1 MKYWHLIWSNLKRKK
16 LRTLFTVLSIL
27 VAFVLFGVLGAI
39 NVAMNM
45 GVELAGVDRLVLR
58 HRVSLIRLLPVSYES
73 RIESVEGVA
82 AATHATWFG
91 GIYQDPKNFFPQ
103 MPVDPKGYLEMYP
116 EFLLPEDQKKAWLE
130 DRTGA
135 VVGRSTAR
143 RYDWKVGDRIPI
155 QGTIWR
161 KKDGASTWEFTIRG
175 IYDGAAQG
183 TDTTQFLFH
192 YDYFDEARWAAEGLV
207 GWYIIRVDDPAK
219 AAEIAERIDAEFAN
233 SPNETRTS
241 TERAFVQAFANQVG
255 NIGAI
260 VAAVLGAVFFTILL
274 VAGNTM
280 MQSVRERTNEL
291 AVLKTLGYS
300 RRLVLTLVLLESLAN
315 AALGGLLGLGLAWFF
330 IEFLGWVF
338 LQIPD
343 PSGGLLQNI
352 YFPLTWVVM
361 GFIIAIVLGL
371 LSGAIP
377 AVQAMRLRVVDALRR
392 T

>member
-16 LRTLFTVLSIL
+16 LRTLFTLLSIL
-27 VAFVLFGVLGAI
+27 AAFVLFGVLGAI

-58 HRVSLIRLLPVSYES
+58 HRVSLIRLLPISYES

-91 GIYQDPKNFFPQ
+91 GIYQDPKNFFAQ
-103 MPVDPKGYLEMYP
+103 LPVDPEGYLEMYP

-135 VVGRSTAR
+135 VVGRTTAR
-143 RYDWKVGDRIPI
+143 RYDWEIGDRIPI

-161 KKDGASTWEFTIRG
+161 KKDGSSTWEFTIRG

-192 YDYFDEARWAAEGLV
+192 YDYFDEARWAGEGLV

-219 AAEIAERIDAEFAN
+219 AAEIAERVDAEFAN

-241 TERAFVQAFANQVG
+241 TERAFMQAFANQVG

-260 VAAVLGAVFFTILL
+260 VTSVLGAVFFTILL

-291 AVLKTLGYS
+291 AVLKTVGYS
-300 RRLVLTLVLLESLAN
+300 QRLVLALVLMESLAI
-315 AALGGLLGLGLAWFF
+315 ATLGGVLGLGLAWLF

-338 LQIPD
+338 LQMPD

-352 YFPLTWVVM
+352 YFPLTWIVV
-361 GFIIAIVLGL
+361 GFLIAVVLGL

>member
-1 MKYWHLIWSNLKRKK
+1 MKYWHLIWSNLKRRK

-58 HRVSLIRLLPVSYES
+58 HRVSLIRLLPISYQS
-73 RIESVEGVA
+73 RISSVEGVA

-103 MPVDPKGYLEMYP
+103 MPVDPESYLAMYP
-116 EFLLPEDQKKAWLE
+116 EFLLPEEQKKAWLE

-143 RYDWKVGDRIPI
+143 RYGWEVGDRIPL

-161 KKDGASTWEFTIRG
+161 KKDGGDTWEFTIRG

-192 YDYFDEARWAAEGLV
+192 YDYFDEARWAGQGLV

-219 AAEIAERIDAEFAN
+219 AAEIADRIDDEFAN
-233 SPNETRTS
+233 SPDETRTS

-260 VAAVLGAVFFTILL
+260 VTAVLSAVFFTILL
-274 VAGNTM
+274 VAANTM

-300 RRLVLTLVLLESLAN
+300 RRLVLVLVLAESLAI
-315 AALGGLLGLGLAWFF
+315 AGLGGLLGLGTAWLF

-338 LQIPD
+338 LHMPD

-352 YFPLTWVVM
+352 YFPLTWIGAGLM
-361 GFIIAIVLGL
+361 IAVALGL
-371 LSGAIP
+371 LSGTIP

-392 T
+392 L

>member
-1 MKYWHLIWSNLKRKK
+1 MKYWHLIWGNLKRKK

-91 GIYQDPKNFFPQ
+91 GIYQDPKNFFAQ
-103 MPVDPKGYLEMYP
+103 LPVEPGSYLEMYP

-135 VVGRSTAR
+135 IVGRTTAR

-161 KKDGASTWEFTIRG
+161 KKDGSSTWEFTIRG

-183 TDTTQFLFH
+183 TDTTQFLFR
-192 YDYFDEARWAAEGLV
+192 YDYFDEARWAGEGLV
-207 GWYIIRVDDPAK
+207 GWYVIRIDDPAK
-219 AAEIAERIDAEFAN
+219 AAEIAERVDAEFAN

-260 VAAVLGAVFFTILL
+260 VTAVLGAVFFTILL

-291 AVLKTLGYS
+291 AVLKTVGYS
-300 RRLVLTLVLLESLAN
+300 RRLVLTLVLLESLAI
-315 AALGGLLGLGLAWFF
+315 AVLGGLLGLGLAWLF

-352 YFPLTWVVM
+352 YFPLTWVAV
-361 GFIIAIVLGL
+361 GFIIAVVLGL

>member
-1 MKYWHLIWSNLKRKK
+1 MKYWYLIWGNLKRKK
-16 LRTLFTVLSIL
+16 LRTLFTMLSIL

-91 GIYQDPKNFFPQ
+91 GIYQDPKNFFGQ
-103 MPVDPKGYLEMYP
+103 FPVDPEGYLEMYP

-135 VVGRSTAR
+135 VVGRTTAR
-143 RYDWKVGDRIPI
+143 RYGWKVGDRIPI

-161 KKDGASTWEFTIRG
+161 KKDRSSTWEFTIRG

-183 TDTTQFLFH
+183 TDTTLFLFR
-192 YDYFDEARWAAEGLV
+192 YDYFDEARWAGEGLV
-207 GWYIIRVDDPAK
+207 GWYVIRVDDPAQ

-260 VAAVLGAVFFTILL
+260 VTAVLGAVFFTILL

-280 MQSVRERTNEL
+280 MQSVRPTNW
-291 AVLKTLGYS
+291 
-300 RRLVLTLVLLESLAN
+300 RC
-315 AALGGLLGLGLAWFF
+315 
-330 IEFLGWVF
+330 
-338 LQIPD
+338 
-343 PSGGLLQNI
+343 
-352 YFPLTWVVM
+352 
-361 GFIIAIVLGL
+361 
-371 LSGAIP
+371 
-377 AVQAMRLRVVDALRR
+377 
-392 T
+392 